1 VQEVLAQD
9 RQILS
14 EVGNMTRET
23 EKHQLNKEFKHLFRN
38 MDFVCANYLNKE
50 GVPEK
55 EQERFADIYQQL
67 GQVWEFLALQCK
79 HWDGY
84 RKTREKKEV
93 CRICGTVKESEECHI
108 LLQAKGPKKIGKV
121 VNPNSRK
128 TFPNKKEAGIIK
140 DSIRFHGALIDV
152 DVHNAYK
159 SNLFKGHEINISG
172 ERNVTLKERGVECT
186 IGKHRIDLDV
196 EKPKKK
202 GSKPPY
208 GNFAFELR
216 KRDLRHFPV
225 IFKFDDDFKFLG
237 LTIMR

>member
-1 VQEVLAQD
+1 M
-9 RQILS
+9 S
-14 EVGNMTRET
+14 KET
-23 EKHQLNKEFKHLFRN
+23 EKDRLKREFKRLFRN
-38 MDFVCANYLNKE
+38 MDFLCDDYLNKE

-79 HWDGY
+79 HWDGDK
-84 RKTREKKEV
+84 KTKE
-93 CRICGTVKESEECHI
+93 
-108 LLQAKGPKKIGKV
+108 
-121 VNPNSRK
+121 
-128 TFPNKKEAGIIK
+128 
-140 DSIRFHGALIDV
+140 
-152 DVHNAYK
+152 
-159 SNLFKGHEINISG
+159 HEIDIAA
-172 ERNVTLKERGVECT
+172 ERNVTLKERDVEYN

-216 KRDLRHFPV
+216 KKDLRHFPV

-237 LTIMR
+237 LTILR

>member
-1 VQEVLAQD
+1 
-9 RQILS
+9 
-14 EVGNMTRET
+14 MTKET
-23 EKHQLNKEFKHLFRN
+23 EKDRLKREFKRLFKN
-38 MDFVCANYLNKE
+38 MDFVCDNYLSKE

-55 EQERFADIYQQL
+55 EQESFADIYQQL

-84 RKTREKKEV
+84 KKTREKKEV
-93 CRICGTVKESEECHI
+93 CRICGTVKGIEESHI
-108 LLQAKGPKKIGKV
+108 LVPAKGPKKIGQVSK
-121 VNPNSRK
+121 PNSK
-128 TFPNKKEAGIIK
+128 KSYPTKKEAQLVK

-152 DVHNAYK
+152 DVHNSYK
-159 SNLFKGHEINISG
+159 SNLFKEHEINIAS
-172 ERNVTLKERGVECT
+172 ERNVTLKERGVAYT

-216 KRDLRHFPV
+216 KKDLKHFPV

-237 LTIMR
+237 LTILR

>member
-1 VQEVLAQD
+1 M
-9 RQILS
+9 S
-14 EVGNMTRET
+14 KET
-23 EKHQLNKEFKHLFRN
+23 EKDLLKEEFKRLFQS
-38 MDFVCANYLNKE
+38 MDFVCDRYLNKE

-79 HWDGY
+79 HRDGY
-84 RKTREKKEV
+84 KKTREKKEV
-93 CRICGTVKESEECHI
+93 CRICGTVKGSEESHI
-108 LLQAKGPKKIGKV
+108 LLQPKGPKKIGRAM
-121 VNPNSRK
+121 NPNSRK
-128 TFPNKKEAGIIK
+128 TFPTKKEARIIK

-152 DVHNAYK
+152 DVHNSYK
-159 SNLFKGHEINISG
+159 SDLFKEHEINIAA

-186 IGKHRIDLDV
+186 IGKHRVDLDV

-216 KRDLRHFPV
+216 KKDLKRFPV
-225 IFKFDDDFKFLG
+225 IFKFDDHFKFLG
-237 LTIMR
+237 LTIIR

>member
-1 VQEVLAQD
+1 
-9 RQILS
+9 
-14 EVGNMTRET
+14 MTEET
-23 EKHQLNKEFKHLFRN
+23 EKGRLRKEFKGLFEN
-38 MDFVCANYLNKE
+38 MDFVCDNYLNKE
-50 GVPEK
+50 GVAKK
-55 EQERFADIYQQL
+55 EQKRFADIYQQL

-84 RKTREKKEV
+84 KKTREKKEV
-93 CRICGTVKESEECHI
+93 CRICGTVKGAEESHI
-108 LLQAKGPKKIGKV
+108 LLPAKGSKKIGRA

-159 SNLFKGHEINISG
+159 SNLFKEHEINIAA
-172 ERNVTLKERGVECT
+172 ERNVALKERGVGYT
-186 IGKHRIDLDV
+186 IGKHRIDVDV

-216 KRDLRHFPV
+216 KKDLKHFPV

-237 LTIMR
+237 LTILR

>member
-1 VQEVLAQD
+1 
-9 RQILS
+9 
-14 EVGNMTRET
+14 MTKET
-23 EKHQLNKEFKHLFRN
+23 EKDRLKKEFKRLFRN
-38 MDFVCANYLNKE
+38 MDFVCDNYLNKK

-84 RKTREKKEV
+84 KKTRGKKEV
-93 CRICGTVKESEECHI
+93 CRICGTVKGAEEHHI
-108 LLQAKGPKKIGKV
+108 LLQAKGPKKIGRA

-128 TFPNKKEAGIIK
+128 TFPTKKEAQIIK
-140 DSIRFHGALIDV
+140 DSIRFHGAHLKV
-152 DVHNAYK
+152 DVHNSYK
-159 SNLFKGHEINISG
+159 SNLFKEHEINIAA
-172 ERNVTLKERGVECT
+172 ERNVTLKEWGVEYT

-202 GSKPPY
+202 GFKPPY

-216 KRDLRHFPV
+216 KKDLKHFPV

>member
-1 VQEVLAQD
+1 
-9 RQILS
+9 
-14 EVGNMTRET
+14 MTKET
-23 EKHQLNKEFKHLFRN
+23 EKDRLKTEFKRLFKN
-38 MDFVCANYLNKE
+38 MDFVCDNYLNKE

-84 RKTREKKEV
+84 KKTRKNKEV
-93 CRICGTVKESEECHI
+93 CLICGTVKGAEESHI
-108 LLQAKGPKKIGKV
+108 LLQTKGPKKIGRA

-128 TFPNKKEAGIIK
+128 TFSSKKEARIIN

-152 DVHNAYK
+152 DVHNSYK
-159 SNLFKGHEINISG
+159 SNLFKEHEINIAA
-172 ERNVTLKERGVECT
+172 ERNVTLNERGVEYT
-186 IGKHRIDLDV
+186 IGKHRIDLDI

-216 KRDLRHFPV
+216 KKDLKHFPV

-237 LTIMR
+237 LTIIR

>member
-1 VQEVLAQD
+1 
-9 RQILS
+9 
-14 EVGNMTRET
+14 MTKET
-23 EKHQLNKEFKHLFRN
+23 EKDRLKKEFKRLFRN
-38 MDFVCANYLNKE
+38 MDFVCDNYLNKE

-84 RKTREKKEV
+84 KRTREKKEV
-93 CRICGTVKESEECHI
+93 CRICGTVKGAEESHI
-108 LLQAKGPKKIGKV
+108 LLQAKGPKKIGRAA
-121 VNPNSRK
+121 NPKPRK
-128 TFPNKKEAGIIK
+128 TFPTKKEARIIE
-140 DSIRFHGALIDV
+140 DSISFHGALIDV
-152 DVHNAYK
+152 DVHNSYR
-159 SNLFKGHEINISG
+159 SNLFKEHEINIAA
-172 ERNVTLKERGVECT
+172 ERKVTLKERGVEYT
-186 IGKHRIDLDV
+186 ISKHRIDLDV

-216 KRDLRHFPV
+216 KKDLKHFPV
-225 IFKFDDDFKFLG
+225 IFKFEDDFKFLG

>member
-1 VQEVLAQD
+1 
-9 RQILS
+9 
-14 EVGNMTRET
+14 MTKET
-23 EKHQLNKEFKHLFRN
+23 EKDRLKKEFKRLFKN
-38 MDFVCANYLNKE
+38 MDFVCDSYLNKE

-84 RKTREKKEV
+84 KKTREKKEV
-93 CRICGTVKESEECHI
+93 CRICGTVKGAEESQI
-108 LLQAKGPKKIGKV
+108 LLPAKGLKRIGSTAK
-121 VNPNSRK
+121 PNSKK
-128 TFPNKKEAGIIK
+128 TFPAKKESQIVK
-140 DSIRFHGALIDV
+140 DAIRFHGAFLDV

-159 SNLFKGHEINISG
+159 SNLFKEHEINIAA
-172 ERNVTLKERGVECT
+172 ERNVTLKERGVEYT
-186 IGKHRIDLDV
+186 IGKTRIDLDV

-216 KRDLRHFPV
+216 KKDLKHFPV
-225 IFKFDDDFKFLG
+225 IFKFDDDLTFLG
-237 LTIMR
+237 LTIFR